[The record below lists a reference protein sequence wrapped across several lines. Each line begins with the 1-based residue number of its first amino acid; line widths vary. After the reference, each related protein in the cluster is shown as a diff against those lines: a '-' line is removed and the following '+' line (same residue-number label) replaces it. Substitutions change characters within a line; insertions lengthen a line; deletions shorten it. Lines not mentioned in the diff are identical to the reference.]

1 MDSVNTASV
10 STTSVKP
17 LLFALGLD
25 PNWGLYAPALLEL
38 ARREGV
44 GIHVLETGAPLGT
57 GTFTSSA
64 VQNELDVSANPDAA
78 LAQPLEAVPEGMKVF
93 GDPYPVADQ
102 TPNKTPPAPG
112 DVTLAWPDTV
122 IANAKMNDFVDDLV
136 RYFKEAGF
144 TATGEWRPDFEMSE
158 LPNYARGIGAEIVAL
173 PRASGLTSVIQAPIV
188 ANLEAAGLRVQ
199 LLEEISG
206 PELGALERQNA
217 ARGLEDNTTGEQAV
231 TDLNSA
237 MSGQRPL
244 EGLLGKV
251 SRANVSGLGN
261 TNLISE
267 GETVTE
273 ATLEQA
279 RADNLSDSLIAAVEV
294 VVNPDNGEPQAKLQV
309 PNRN

>member
-1 MDSVNTASV
+1 M
-10 STTSVKP
+10 KP

-25 PNWGLYAPALLEL
+25 PNWGLYAPALLRL

-64 VQNELDVSANPDAA
+64 VHNELDISANPNAA
-78 LAQPLEAVPEGMKVF
+78 LAQDLEAVPEGMKSF
-93 GDPYPVADQ
+93 GDPYPTADQ
-102 TPNKTPPAPG
+102 PSEKTPTTSG

-122 IANAKMNDFVDDLV
+122 IANAKMNDFIEDLV

-144 TATGEWRPDFEMSE
+144 TATGEWRPDFEMAE
-158 LPNYARGIGAEIVAL
+158 LPQYARSIGAEIVAL
-173 PRASGLTSVIQAPIV
+173 PKAGGLTGVIQAPVV
-188 ANLEAAGLRVQ
+188 ANLEAAGLQVH

-206 PELGALERQNA
+206 AALNALEAANA
-217 ARGLEDNTTGEQAV
+217 AQGLTDTATVEQTV

-237 MSGQRPL
+237 MQGQRPL

-251 SRANVSGLGN
+251 SRANVTGLGD
-261 TNLISE
+261 TNLILE

-273 ATLEQA
+273 ATLQKA
-279 RADNLSDSLIAAVEV
+279 RADNLTEALIAAVEV
-294 VVNPDNGEPQAKLQV
+294 VVNPDNGSPQAKLQV
-309 PNRN
+309 PTRN

>member
-1 MDSVNTASV
+1 M
-10 STTSVKP
+10 KP

-25 PNWGLYAPALLEL
+25 PNWGLYAPALLQL

-64 VQNELDVSANPDAA
+64 VHNELDMSANPDAA
-78 LAQPLEAVPEGMKVF
+78 LAQPLEAVPKGMKVF
-93 GDPYPVADQ
+93 GDPYPEADQ

-158 LPNYARGIGAEIVAL
+158 LPAYARGIGAEIVAL
-173 PRASGLTSVIQAPIV
+173 PKAGGLTSVIQAPIV
-188 ANLEAAGLRVQ
+188 ANLEAAGLSVH

-206 PELGALERQNA
+206 PELEALESQNA
-217 ARGLEDNTTGEQAV
+217 AKGLTDTATGEQAV
-231 TDLNSA
+231 TDLTSA
-237 MSGQRPL
+237 MQGQRPL

-251 SRANVSGLGN
+251 SRTNVPGLGN
-261 TNLISE
+261 TTLILE

-273 ATLEQA
+273 AVIEKA
-279 RADNLSDSLIAAVEV
+279 RADNLGDQLIAAVEV
-294 VVNPDNGEPQAKLQV
+294 VVNLDNGEPQSKLQT